1 MTRNVIFIGC
11 GKIATGA
18 ASLLQQSGIKVHGVR
33 RDTSTLPSTMQK
45 TSADVANPSSLGF
58 LESTPADT
66 LVYSIAA
73 NQFDEKSYIE
83 AYLTGLANVIA
94 AVNSDRI
101 KRLIFVSSTA
111 VYHQNDGSTV
121 DEQSATD
128 PTRFNGRIM
137 LQAEQLALNTGIGS
151 VLRFS
156 GIYGPGRNRLIE
168 RVRTGKCSPDNI
180 TTYTNRIHSQDCS
193 DVLAHLIVQASL
205 PPVILGTDSKPAK
218 STDVE
223 SYIAD
228 QLNIKKQYAD
238 PSHKVKRI
246 AGSKRCCNQLLLDMG
261 YVFRYPSY
269 KEGYKKLIDDY
280 DSNL

>member
-1 MTRNVIFIGC
+1 MTSNVIFIGC

-18 ASLLQQSGIKVHGVR
+18 AALLHQSGIEVHGVR

-45 TSADVANPSSLGF
+45 TTADVANPSSLGF

-66 LVYSIAA
+66 VVYSIAA
-73 NQFDEKSYIE
+73 NQFDEKNYIE

-94 AVNSDRI
+94 AVNFDRI

-111 VYHQNDGSTV
+111 VYHQNDCSIV
-121 DEQSATD
+121 DEQSATN
-128 PTRFNGRIM
+128 PTRFNGKIM
-137 LQAEQLALNTGIGS
+137 LEAERLALNTGIGS
-151 VLRFS
+151 ALRFS

-168 RVRTGKCSPDNI
+168 RVRTGKCSPENI
-180 TTYTNRIHSQDCS
+180 TTYTNRIHSHDCS
-193 DVLAHLIVQASL
+193 AVLAYLIVQTSL

-228 QLNIKKQYAD
+228 QLNIKKQYAN

-246 AGSKRCCNQLLLDMG
+246 AGSKQCCNHLLLDMG
-261 YVFRYPSY
+261 YEFRYPSY
-269 KEGYKKLIDDY
+269 KEGYKKLLEDY
-280 DSNL
+280 DSSL